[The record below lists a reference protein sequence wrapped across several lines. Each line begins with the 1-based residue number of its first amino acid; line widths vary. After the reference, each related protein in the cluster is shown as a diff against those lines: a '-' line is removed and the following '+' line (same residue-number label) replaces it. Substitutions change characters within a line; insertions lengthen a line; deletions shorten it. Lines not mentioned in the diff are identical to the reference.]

1 MLLSTAQTHGQ
12 ADPAEALM
20 REVGEQLRQVRLE
33 RGQELAQVAEHLRI
47 KPAYLHALE
56 QGDMAALPGRT
67 YALGFLRTYAD
78 YLGFNGNELIA
89 RIRNVVGTLT
99 DRSRLQVRTPMP
111 ESRMPKT
118 PVMLLSLAFVL
129 GVYGVWVY
137 MHSDDGTVV
146 EAVGDVPQELRE
158 TALDDVPPESVEE
171 PVEAAVPPEP
181 AAAAASELP
190 EAEGGLGEP
199 PAAAPAAQEPLLAR
213 GQPSSSQGAN
223 GTAAVSA
230 AAGVMAAAPGGAMQ
244 GDQETSPMP
253 DIADAEPGPV
263 AALAPP
269 EASEADAAGVASE
282 TVPSTAEVLASLDGR
297 FAGAGAGAPRV
308 HGAADTE
315 ARVILRA
322 SSTSWIEVSSADGDY
337 TEAATLLPGEVF
349 LVPDRPG
356 LTLWLGNAGGLEVIV
371 DGERLPP
378 LGEEGVV
385 MRRVPLDRASLLA
398 RGEAAS
404 DLAQ

>member
-1 MLLSTAQTHGQ
+1 MLLSTAQFHGQ

-111 ESRMPKT
+111 ESRMPKA

-190 EAEGGLGEP
+190 EAEAGPDEP

-213 GQPSSSQGAN
+213 EQPSSSQGAN
-223 GTAAVSA
+223 GTAALSA
-230 AAGVMAAAPGGAMQ
+230 AAAPGRAVEGAE
-244 GDQETSPMP
+244 ETSPTV
-253 DIADAEPGPV
+253 DVADAEPGPV

-297 FAGAGAGAPRV
+297 FAGAGTGAPRV
-308 HGAADTE
+308 HGAAGTE